1 MQRTINGLNIF
12 LDGDDKKPP
21 IIFVHGFPFDHF
33 MWDGQVKAL
42 GGDYYCIRYD
52 IRGLGSSP
60 AGDGQFTMEMFVD
73 DLEKIIEEL
82 KLTKPILCG
91 LSMGG
96 YISLRAIERIQEKF
110 SALILCDT
118 KSAADDNEGRLKRA
132 SAIKQINFG
141 EFNGFIESFVTNCF
155 GEKFV
160 RENNAEYK
168 KVISRSK
175 KNNPSGVKG
184 CLLAMACRTDTTSY
198 LSKIKIPTLV
208 VCGSE
213 DKLTPPSAMKLMAD
227 QIPNSKFI
235 TVEGAGHM
243 IPIENPQLV
252 NKLIKD
258 FLVHNKV

>member
-33 MWDGQVKAL
+33 MWDEQVKAL

-96 YISLRAIERIQEKF
+96 YISLRAIERMQEKF

-118 KSAADDNEGRLKRA
+118 KSAADDNEGKLKRA
-132 SAIKQINFG
+132 GAIKQINSG
-141 EFNGFIESFVTNCF
+141 GFESFIDAFVLNCF
-155 GEKFV
+155 GEQFV
-160 RENNAEYK
+160 KGKRNEYDTVVK
-168 KVISRSK
+168 RSK
-175 KNNPSGVKG
+175 KNSPLGVKG
-184 CLLAMACRTDTTSY
+184 CLLAMAGRTDTTKS
-198 LSKIKIPTLV
+198 LNNIKLPTLII
-208 VCGSE
+208 CGSE
-213 DKLTPPSAMKLMAD
+213 DKLTPPSVMKLMAD